1 MTPRHRST
9 RSVLVAGLVLV
20 AVSLAACGQDDGDSE
35 ASSASETTSAAE
47 SGARATFS
55 AEESEATETTVAAS
69 DGVAV
74 QGGTIGEAA
83 APAPDALPLPGEIDP
98 AIVVGAGR
106 LLDRDVTLEVEL
118 ADTDAFQAAWT
129 QLNAIPTQFAG
140 LVASASVTSTAANSD
155 RDEDAPESG
164 TLSMRVP
171 VELFTEARAAVAALG
186 TVTSESSTT
195 VDVTDQVIDLE
206 ARMNALRAVEAS
218 YVALLEQANGI
229 NEILTVQDRLTGIR
243 TQIEQLQAQQN
254 NIRGEAAYS
263 TITAFI
269 TEPAPVDPDAATI
282 VEEPEELTGW
292 AKTWDTAKRGF
303 IAVLGSIVIA
313 LVVIAPVIG
322 LAALFAL
329 VAWPMSRRRRRLAYE
344 AAVRNRPVPPAARPA
359 VASDP
364 DLTPVS

>member
-1 MTPRHRST
+1 
-9 RSVLVAGLVLV
+9 
-20 AVSLAACGQDDGDSE
+20 
-35 ASSASETTSAAE
+35 
-47 SGARATFS
+47 
-55 AEESEATETTVAAS
+55 
-69 DGVAV
+69 
-74 QGGTIGEAA
+74 
-83 APAPDALPLPGEIDP
+83 
-98 AIVVGAGR
+98 
-106 LLDRDVTLEVEL
+106 
-118 ADTDAFQAAWT
+118 
-129 QLNAIPTQFAG
+129 
-140 LVASASVTSTAANSD
+140 VASASVTSTAANSD
-155 RDEDAPESG
+155 RDEDTPESG

-344 AAVRNRPVPPAARPA
+344 AAVRNRPAPPAARPA

-364 DLTPVS
+364 DLTSVS